1 MKPLVLL
8 ALLLATPFMAASA
21 PAQTITVQ
29 SGEHDGFTR
38 LVLEIGTPANW
49 ALGRTGD
56 GYELRLDR
64 PGTRY
69 DLSQVYKLIPRDR
82 LAAIWVDPETGNLR
96 LAIGCACHAM
106 PFEFRPNVIVVDLR
120 DGPPP
125 KGSSFENTFD
135 GSGLPQL
142 VGRRTMRP
150 RARPGTAAPAYD
162 WRAITRMPTS
172 ASGSATVAMPM
183 LSPAVDL
190 APLRDTL
197 LRQMSQGAAKGVVDL
212 TRPPQRHDDPIIA
225 ETPDFL
231 PLKQMHIGEDL
242 GLAAGTLR
250 PLPETLTATGADCLA
265 DDKLDIAAWGKELP
279 VAEQMATALT
289 GLTGEF
295 DRPEAAAVSRAV
307 RFYLF
312 LGFGA
317 EARQLLRD
325 LDIAPEDKAI
335 WQTMAIILDEE
346 SPPAGPFDGMM
357 VCDTAAALWSVL
369 AHPQLSAGDVPHKTA
384 ILRSFSALPLHLRR
398 HLGPSLA
405 ARFFERG
412 DSETS
417 RAVRDAILRAPG
429 NPGPQV
435 RLMGAEL
442 DLAMGNRDAADQVLR
457 ALAAEGGPGA
467 AEALIAHAETLF
479 ERGEPVDMQTVTALA
494 ALAFE
499 HRGSRLEPALQ
510 RAHLLALAAAG
521 DFDSA
526 FRQRAF
532 APEAEPD
539 LWRILA
545 NHGADSALLEHAVL
559 PDATAPPEVPL
570 ATRRKLAVRLVA
582 LGFAE
587 PALHWLAEI
596 LAPDAKAT
604 AEDRLLAARVQ
615 MDRHDIREALR
626 LVAGMSGPEADSL
639 RAKAQVRLGD
649 LIGATRLFAALGD
662 GSAEQRTA
670 RQAHAWQLIFDRG
683 EDPWRAAAQLVLSS
697 AENAGGSASVELTE
711 IPGPLARGR
720 QAVAESAAAR
730 QTLLSL
736 LSQVSV
742 PAAVTAAT
750 N

>member
-8 ALLLATPFMAASA
+8 AFLLVTSFIAAA
-21 PAQTITVQ
+21 VPAQTITVQ
-29 SGEHDGFTR
+29 SGEHEGFTR

-64 PGTRY
+64 AGTRY

-82 LAAIWVDPETGNLR
+82 LAAIWVDPETGSLR
-96 LAIGCACHAM
+96 LGIGCACHAI

-125 KGSSFENTFD
+125 KGSSFENTLD

-142 VGRRTMRP
+142 VERRTMRP
-150 RARPGTAAPAYD
+150 RTRPGRVVPAYD
-162 WRAITRMPTS
+162 WRAVARMPTP
-172 ASGSATVAMPM
+172 ASGGVTVAVPM
-183 LSPAVDL
+183 LPPAVDL

-197 LRQMSQGAAKGVVDL
+197 LRQMSQGAAKGIVDL
-212 TRPPQRHDDPIIA
+212 TRPPQRHDAPTVA

-231 PLKQMHIGEDL
+231 PLKQMRIGEDL

-250 PLPETLTATGADCLA
+250 PLPETLTAAGADCLA
-265 DDKLDIAAWGKELP
+265 DGRLDIATWGKDLP
-279 VAEQMATALT
+279 VAEQMAAALT

-295 DRPEAAAVSRAV
+295 DRLDAAAVSRAV
-307 RFYLF
+307 RFYLY

-325 LDIAPEDKAI
+325 LNIAPEDKAI
-335 WQTMAIILDEE
+335 WQTMASILDEE
-346 SPPAGPFDGMM
+346 NPPAGPFDAMM
-357 VCDTAAALWSVL
+357 VCDTAAALWAVL
-369 AHPQLSAGDVPHKTA
+369 ARPQLSAGDALHKTA

-398 HLGPSLA
+398 HLGPLLA

-412 DSETS
+412 DSGTA

-429 NPGPQV
+429 DPGPQV
-435 RLMGAEL
+435 RLMEAEL
-442 DLAMGNRDAADQVLR
+442 DLALGNRDAADQALQ

-467 AEALIAHAETLF
+467 VEALIAHAETLF

-499 HRGSRLEPALQ
+499 HRGSKLEPALQ

-526 FRQRAF
+526 FRQRAI
-532 APEAEPD
+532 APQAEPD

-545 NHGADSALLEHAVL
+545 NQGADSALLAHAVL
-559 PDATAPPEVPL
+559 PQASSPPEVPL
-570 ATRRKLAVRLVA
+570 ATRRKLAERLVA

-604 AEDRLLAARVQ
+604 AEDRLLAARAQ
-615 MDRHDIREALR
+615 MNRLDTREALR
-626 LVAGMSGPEADSL
+626 LVAGMSGPEADGL

-649 LIGATRLFAALGD
+649 LTGATELFAALGD

-670 RQAHAWQLIFDRG
+670 RQARAWPLVFDRG
-683 EDPWRAAAQLVLSS
+683 EDPWRAAAHLVLSA
-697 AENAGGSASVELTE
+697 AEDAGGSASAERTE

-720 QAVAESAAAR
+720 QAVEESAAAR

-736 LSQVSV
+736 LSQASV
-742 PAAVTAAT
+742 PAAKTAAT